1 MKRNK
6 VFLRM
11 AAMFCALGL
20 TGCQKAPDAAEENGI
35 VHAQGDME
43 RQIQDIAAAGSQGPT
58 QEQTQEEAGTQQ
70 QAAGWYQGTVGTGEN
85 MININAE
92 IPAMPNELHII
103 TLKPDEGLDG
113 DVLLAFLDSESG
125 SVEDTS
131 QELLQEIEESD
142 RHNSTPDENGE
153 RCLYSKFGDHSA
165 NRLGDGKKE
174 ASFASHTWASYVDHE
189 LMEKCFEAY
198 REDGKTTLI
207 TLDAM
212 DEGSFSADR
221 AGEILLDKLKVLGV
235 DELDFQKIYYYE
247 GGGYSF
253 YQMEFLPV
261 YDGIAVSIG
270 ADSYALGQVWPNGY
284 ANVFQEGVAEVHLV
298 NFCGRAAAKEPVTVI
313 SFEQV
318 LEILELYL
326 DNGMLK
332 SDGRIVYDRV
342 ELNYYPIPNPA
353 PALDGIEYKPEL
365 VLTPVWHIY
374 MPLDEYVEGDYG
386 DAVGPTHICV
396 NAVTGELE
404 EAD

>member
-1 MKRNK
+1 
-6 VFLRM
+6 
-11 AAMFCALGL
+11 
-20 TGCQKAPDAAEENGI
+20 
-35 VHAQGDME
+35 
-43 RQIQDIAAAGSQGPT
+43 
-58 QEQTQEEAGTQQ
+58 
-70 QAAGWYQGTVGTGEN
+70 
-85 MININAE
+85 
-92 IPAMPNELHII
+92 
-103 TLKPDEGLDG
+103 
-113 DVLLAFLDSESG
+113 
-125 SVEDTS
+125 
-131 QELLQEIEESD
+131 
-142 RHNSTPDENGE
+142 
-153 RCLYSKFGDHSA
+153 
-165 NRLGDGKKE
+165 
-174 ASFASHTWASYVDHE
+174 
-189 LMEKCFEAY
+189 
-198 REDGKTTLI
+198 
-207 TLDAM
+207 M